1 MKNALKTVL
10 KVAVSVAAIW
20 WVLSKVDI
28 HEVVSYVAESNVG
41 LLLMALLVYII
52 SQVFSA
58 ERNNVLYKTVPL
70 NLGRWEN
77 IKLYWLGMVYNFILP
92 GGVGGD
98 VYKVYYLK
106 KNYECSVKNVL
117 ALLLSDRI
125 SGLVAIVI
133 YLLVLVS
140 MIIAEISII
149 PFQEYLWVLI
159 PFAVAGYYGVVY
171 YLCRSTIR
179 QLWRVIL
186 FSLLIQ
192 GLQMAAAIMIV
203 VSLGGQVENL
213 QNYIFWFFMSSIASA
228 IPISVGGIGLREA
241 TFVLGSQYLNVDNG
255 MSVAFSAVFY
265 MTSLVASLPG
275 LTYVLRPEWIKKH

>member
-1 MKNALKTVL
+1 M
-10 KVAVSVAAIW
+10 
-20 WVLSKVDI
+20 
-28 HEVVSYVAESNVG
+28 
-41 LLLMALLVYII
+41 
-52 SQVFSA
+52 
-58 ERNNVLYKTVPL
+58 
-70 NLGRWEN
+70 
-77 IKLYWLGMVYNFILP
+77 
-92 GGVGGD
+92 GGD

-159 PFAVAGYYGVVY
+159 PFAAAGYYGVVY

-192 GLQMAAAIMIV
+192 GLQMAAAILIV

>member
-28 HEVVSYVAESNVG
+28 HEVVSYVAESSFG

-77 IKLYWLGMVYNFILP
+77 VKLYWLGMVYNFILP

-106 KNYECSVKNVL
+106 KNYECSVKNIV

-140 MIIAEISII
+140 MIIAEISIM

-159 PFAVAGYYGVVY
+159 PFAVAGYYVVVY
-171 YLCRSTIR
+171 YLCRNTIR
-179 QLWRVIL
+179 QLWKVIL

-192 GLQMAAAIMIV
+192 GLQMVAAILIV

-213 QNYIFWFFMSSIASA
+213 QNYIFWFCMSSIASA
-228 IPISVGGIGLREA
+228 IPISVGGIGSREA